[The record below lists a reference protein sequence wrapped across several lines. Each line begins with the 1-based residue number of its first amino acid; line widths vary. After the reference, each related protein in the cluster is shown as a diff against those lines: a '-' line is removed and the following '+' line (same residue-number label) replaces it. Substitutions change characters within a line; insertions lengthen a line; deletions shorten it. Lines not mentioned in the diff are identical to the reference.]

1 MPTTLATYLK
11 GPMDRHELL
20 QIMCTWPIL
29 MRQATDDKVKKF
41 AYYVWERS
49 SEAAWLPTL
58 KQGQWIRELH
68 REISE
73 QDDAPDLIED

>member
-1 MPTTLATYLK
+1 
-11 GPMDRHELL
+11 PMDRHELR

>member
-1 MPTTLATYLK
+1 MPTNFTKYLN
-11 GPMDRHELL
+11 GPMDRYELRR
-20 QIMCTWPIL
+20 IMWTWPIL

-41 AYYVWERS
+41 SYYVWERS
-49 SEAAWLPTL
+49 AEAVWLPTL
-58 KQGQWIRELH
+58 KQGRLIRELH